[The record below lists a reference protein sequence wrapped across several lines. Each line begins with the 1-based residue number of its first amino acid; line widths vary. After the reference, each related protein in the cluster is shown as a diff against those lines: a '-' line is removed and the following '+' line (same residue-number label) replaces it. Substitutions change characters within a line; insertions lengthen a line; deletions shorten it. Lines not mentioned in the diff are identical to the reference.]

1 MRDDHGRTT
10 ERARTSGATP
20 KRLKRTRRTPGR
32 DRDDMKRRIIE
43 STRELFRQKG
53 YSGISMRKI
62 AARMGC
68 TTGAI
73 YRYVPNKQSALQY
86 VWEED
91 LRLLNA
97 YVKGAVDQAPT
108 AAEKIRSMFISY
120 IRFWEAHPDNFRVAF
135 DADGPPRT
143 ADANLYA
150 EPINTYD
157 ALRQI
162 IGDALAG
169 RVPAP
174 QDPDLALQSL
184 VSAAHG
190 VIALKLS
197 PSHLPSYG
205 TDQIAQVIV
214 DGLLRGW
221 GLLETP
227 AVDTDVAIEA
237 PTVHVS

>member
-1 MRDDHGRTT
+1 VTAAPVR
-10 ERARTSGATP
+10 
-20 KRLKRTRRTPGR
+20 RTRRTPGR

-53 YSGISMRKI
+53 YAGISMRKI

-97 YVKGAVDQAPT
+97 YVKGAVDQAAT
-108 AAEKIRSMFISY
+108 ADEKIRSMFISY

-135 DADGPPRT
+135 GADGPQRE

-157 ALRQI
+157 ALKRI
-162 IGDALAG
+162 LADALAG
-169 RVPAP
+169 HPAAP

-205 TDQIAQVIV
+205 TEQIAQVIV
-214 DGLLRGW
+214 EGLLHGW
-221 GLLETP
+221 GLLDPP
-227 AVDTDVAIEA
+227 APAA
-237 PTVHVS
+237 G